1 MLISNVK
8 GGPRFKDMYCL
19 YLCVFFIVYAVCTA
33 NQKESMLQAA
43 TCSPIK
49 SGLKIITFHF
59 VLLKII
65 LCDSA
70 ESYKNFRESTS
81 DHDY

>member
-1 MLISNVK
+1 MSKVDLGSRICTV
-8 GGPRFKDMYCL
+8 CT
-19 YLCVFFIVYAVCTA
+19 CVLFIVYAVCTA

-43 TCSPIK
+43 TCIPVK
-49 SGLKIITFHF
+49 SGLKIITFHV
-59 VLLKII
+59 VLLRII

-81 DHDY
+81 DCDY